1 MRKHLFKYFRQSV
14 AFLVVCSMLIA
25 SAPID
30 SYAAQDMAGDEKEKV
45 YVEDGYTVTFTLDTV
60 WNSGYNVSVV
70 IQNTG
75 SETISDWYMYL
86 KYNVDI
92 SNMWNAS
99 VYEIIINPNT
109 Y

>member
-1 MRKHLFKYFRQSV
+1 MRKHLFKYFRQFV

-30 SYAAQDMAGDEKEKV
+30 SYAAQDAAGDEKEKV
-45 YVEDGYTVTFTLDTV
+45 YVTDGYTVTFTLDTV

-75 SETISDWYMYL
+75 NETITGMMPQKVEL
-86 KYNVDI
+86 
-92 SNMWNAS
+92 
-99 VYEIIINPNT
+99 
-109 Y
+109 